1 MKIFFAGGGTAG
13 HVNPA
18 LAAANYIRERDP
30 SAAIS
35 FSGGTGRIEEVL
47 AARAGYPIYA
57 FPLQGLSRE
66 LSPSGIRRNLTA
78 LYQTASAIREAKEI
92 IRREKPDVVV
102 GTGGYASFPM
112 VYAAAQ
118 LGVKTALLEVNATPG
133 MALKRLS
140 KKVDC
145 VMVAFEETAQH
156 LTGAKRVE
164 VTGSPV
170 RAEILR
176 CRDNLYE
183 PVFEN
188 SDRPLVTCFWG
199 SVGALYMNKKM
210 EEVIRLTAKSGS
222 FDLLHSVGSSA
233 WEWLPGEVRD
243 LGVDLDNCPNV
254 RVQEYIYDMDRVL
267 AQSDLVICRAG
278 ASTLAEICAAGVPAI
293 IVPSPY
299 VADNHQEKNAR
310 LLEKAGAA
318 IVLTEQDCTPELLY
332 DTVQGLLANPEKLR
346 RMGEK
351 AREKA
356 QPNALDKICAIIR
369 ELAQNH

>member
-30 SAAIS
+30 SAVIA
-35 FSGGTGRIEEVL
+35 FSGGRDRIEETL
-47 AARAGYPIYA
+47 AARAGFPIYT
-57 FPLQGLSRE
+57 FPIQGLSRE
-66 LSPSGIRRNLTA
+66 LSLGGIKKNIVA
-78 LYQTASAIREAKEI
+78 LAQTAAAVRECKEI
-92 IRREKPDVVV
+92 VRREKPDVVV

-112 VYAAAQ
+112 VYAAAK

-145 VMVAFEETAQH
+145 VMVAFPETKEH
-156 LTGAKRVE
+156 LSGVKRVE

-183 PVFEN
+183 PIFEN

-210 EEVIRLTAKSGS
+210 EEVLRLTAKSGS
-222 FDLLHSVGSSA
+222 FDLLYAVGASA
-233 WEWLPGEVRD
+233 WEWLPREVKD
-243 LGVDLDNCPNV
+243 LGVDLENTPNLQV
-254 RVQEYIYDMDRVL
+254 RDYIYDMDRAL

-318 IVLTEQDCTPELLY
+318 IVLTEKECTPELLY
-332 DTVQGLLANPEKLR
+332 DTVRGLLSNPDKCR

-356 QPNALDKICAIIR
+356 QPDALDKICGIIR
-369 ELAQNH
+369 ELAKN